1 MDFVDVHLLHLT
13 RSTCEAGIEP
23 AALQEW
29 QESNLRPCDSD
40 VAQVRLLASLLNA
53 QLMLVLIL
61 LRWAIH
67 LNITVIPRSHDP
79 RHILLNFKTLDMELS
94 EHEIKLITEEW
105 LPSTSQGTEQE
116 SEGLGTNDE
125 EPADLE
131 GPGAREEND
140 DNHVTNDGNKDEL

>member
-1 MDFVDVHLLHLT
+1 
-13 RSTCEAGIEP
+13 
-23 AALQEW
+23 
-29 QESNLRPCDSD
+29 
-40 VAQVRLLASLLNA
+40 
-53 QLMLVLIL
+53 MLVLVL